1 MKVIAMLTR
10 SAGNDSV
17 GSMWTE
23 TRVFNDT
30 DSVGMIMVWAR
41 NNAGN
46 SRNQNTLKDTLTLQ
60 HAEGSEEEQDNGE

>member
-60 HAEGSEEEQDNGE
+60 HAEGSEEEQDNGK